1 MGAVEAA
8 MTNAEQGLAQLKL
21 AYTNVAQLKQL
32 AQEIELSVRGDPGTA
47 EEFIRPCTQ
56 LLQKLLEAQGSI
68 ETLLDKL
75 FVAGR
80 AEMATRR

>member
-1 MGAVEAA
+1 
-8 MTNAEQGLAQLKL
+8 MTNSGQGLAQLKL

-32 AQEIELSVRGDPGTA
+32 AQDIESSVHDEPEAA
-47 EEFIRPCTQ
+47 EEFIRPCAQ

-68 ETLLDKL
+68 ETLLEKL
-75 FVAGR
+75 FVASR

>member
-1 MGAVEAA
+1 

-32 AQEIELSVRGDPGTA
+32 AQEIELSVRNAPEAA
-47 EEFIRPCTQ
+47 EEFIRPCAQ

-68 ETLLDKL
+68 EALLDKL

-80 AEMATRR
+80 AEMASRR

>member
-1 MGAVEAA
+1 
-8 MTNAEQGLAQLKL
+8 MTNGEQTLAQLKL

-32 AQEIELSVRGDPGTA
+32 AQDIELSVQGEPEGA
-47 EEFIRPCTQ
+47 EEFIRPCGQ

-68 ETLLDKL
+68 ETLLEKL

-80 AEMATRR
+80 AEMASRR